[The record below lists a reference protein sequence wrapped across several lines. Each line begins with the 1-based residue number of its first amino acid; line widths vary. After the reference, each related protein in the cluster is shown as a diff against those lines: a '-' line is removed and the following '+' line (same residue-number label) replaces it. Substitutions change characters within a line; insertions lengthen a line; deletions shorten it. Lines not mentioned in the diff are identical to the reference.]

1 MTLAILP
8 MTQRKLLTAR
18 GGQNSRAALTARI
31 LDGVMAGRFLLTS
44 LLLLMALAV
53 PGCAIMQT
61 GVRNPVPGLE
71 TVAIVPFFNLSQDR
85 SVDGREFALAY
96 YSELQKVPGFE
107 VLPVGVAERAIQ
119 QHGLTMSG
127 PEDALKL
134 AAILQVD
141 AVVIGSITDHDPY
154 LPRVGLKVAW
164 YSPEQ
169 WLFLPEEPEAVKK
182 ASQRVTSFTRKSRPG
197 EKPAYGSIRGQ
208 SPDAAET
215 SGQTV
220 EEGHW
225 VSLVDQAFQSPV
237 PTAPAEDLS
246 PDSLIA
252 PPGTAVSETEMLS
265 AAPEDGRREQAE
277 TPVIPPLPATRKSS
291 TPAGNWSQT
300 VIRSGS
306 VTAGEPA
313 ETAQA
318 VTLQS
323 FLSEPEADDAVS
335 VAELK
340 ETLRSDTGSTRRVE
354 LPAPVTRFSTH
365 PDDSVSPAF
374 AIIRDEAV
382 EPATGQVPAPSD
394 PAAPGLLSPAAPVD
408 PAPAVPP
415 VASPPEPGIALP
427 TPDMKSAPRATPSE
441 TQPSLLQSVPLT
453 PPVWMPGTPRMESAP
468 VIPHL
473 PSDRTAAPQNADQRT
488 VPALIY
494 GDRVLTGP
502 AEFDPGEPLMA
513 YVRLFDSTD
522 QALVSRLSD
531 YLELSG
537 ETRSGDLEAWMKR
550 SDFFRKFTAYLMIN
564 EMLTLHGGEAHR
576 RLLLKPRKYR

>member
-1 MTLAILP
+1 M
-8 MTQRKLLTAR
+8 TAR

-44 LLLLMALAV
+44 LLLLMASAV

-96 YSELQKVPGFE
+96 YSELQKVQGFE

-182 ASQRVTSFTRKSRPG
+182 ASQKITSLTRGNRPG

-208 SPDAAET
+208 SPDAAEA

-220 EEGHW
+220 EEGNW
-225 VSLVDQAFQSPV
+225 ISLVDQAFQSPV

-246 PDSLIA
+246 PDSLLA
-252 PPGTAVSETEMLS
+252 PPGAAASDAEALS
-265 AAPEDGRREQAE
+265 VAAEDGRWEQAGAA
-277 TPVIPPLPATRKSS
+277 VISTSPAPRPLPATRRPPA
-291 TPAGNWSQT
+291 PAGNWSQT
-300 VIRSGS
+300 VIHNGSG
-306 VTAGEPA
+306 TAGEPDHP
-313 ETAQA
+313 

-323 FLSEPEADDAVS
+323 FLAEPQAARAVSATGHNETPRDDAS
-335 VAELK
+335 SLSRI
-340 ETLRSDTGSTRRVE
+340 T
-354 LPAPVTRFSTH
+354 LPAPVTRSSTL
-365 PDDSVSPAF
+365 PDRSASPSYE
-374 AIIRDEAV
+374 IIRDSAV
-382 EPATGQVPAPSD
+382 EPATGQVPAPAD
-394 PAAPGLLSPAAPVD
+394 PSSSTAPGLLSPATPSD
-408 PAPAVPP
+408 PAPSTPP
-415 VASPPEPGIALP
+415 VASPPAPGIGLQTPDRKPAPRTAPAEDQPPPAQALP
-427 TPDMKSAPRATPSE
+427 F
-441 TQPSLLQSVPLT
+441 T
-453 PPVWMPGTPRMESAP
+453 PPAWMPGTPRLESAP

-473 PSDRTAAPQNADQRT
+473 PADRTAVPQNADERT

-494 GDRVLTGP
+494 GDRVLTGS

>member
-1 MTLAILP
+1 
-8 MTQRKLLTAR
+8 MTQRKSLLAR
-18 GGQNSRAALTARI
+18 GGQDSRFALTAWI

-44 LLLLMALAV
+44 LLLLIVAAT
-53 PGCAIMQT
+53 PGCAIIQT
-61 GVRNPVPGLE
+61 AVRNPVPGLE

-85 SVDGREFALAY
+85 SLDGREFALAY

-164 YSPEQ
+164 YSPKQ
-169 WLFLPEEPEAVKK
+169 WLFLPEEPEASKE
-182 ASQRVTSFTRKSRPG
+182 ASRRVTKLAKKNRSG

-208 SPDAAET
+208 SPDTAET
-215 SGQTV
+215 SGEAV
-220 EEGHW
+220 EEGNW
-225 VSLVDQAFQSPV
+225 ISLVDQAFQSPL

-246 PDSLIA
+246 PDSLLA
-252 PPGTAVSETEMLS
+252 HPESPASNAVAHSE
-265 AAPEDGRREQAE
+265 AAEDGRWERADG
-277 TPVIPPLPATRKSS
+277 TIVPPLPATRKRAAA
-291 TPAGNWSQT
+291 AGRWSQT
-300 VIRSGS
+300 VNSSESAEIS
-306 VTAGEPA
+306 EPA
-313 ETAQA
+313 EPDQP

-323 FLSEPEADDAVS
+323 FFAEPGSSRVVPADSHAG
-335 VAELK
+335 
-340 ETLRSDTGSTRRVE
+340 TLRSEDRATRRIE
-354 LPAPVTRFSTH
+354 LPAPVTLAEML
-365 PDDSVSPAF
+365 PDDFTRQNP
-374 AIIRDEAV
+374 AIIEDPGV
-382 EPATGQVPAPSD
+382 EPAAAQVPAPSD
-394 PAAPGLLSPAAPVD
+394 PAAPGLLSPAAPVN
-408 PAPAVPP
+408 PTPSTPP
-415 VASPPEPGIALP
+415 VASPPAPGIELTPESTPAEASPEP
-427 TPDMKSAPRATPSE
+427 TLAPPRI
-441 TQPSLLQSVPLT
+441 
-453 PPVWMPGTPRMESAP
+453 PPVWMPGTPRLESAP
-468 VIPHL
+468 AIPHL
-473 PSDRTAAPQNADQRT
+473 STDRTTGPLNADEET
-488 VPALIY
+488 VPALVY
-494 GDRVLTGP
+494 GNRVLTGSP
-502 AEFDPGEPLMA
+502 EFDPGEPLMA

-531 YLELSG
+531 YLEMSG